1 MYGCIG
7 VIFTWIVCFDSKFSC
22 GKIESKNQKLG
33 YFNCGEKKCRIK
45 EKKKKKISMNLPSR
59 NRSIFLPI
67 GTIITLFFV
76 ITWHDDSNPVSLRRL
91 IRFAK
96 IKNATERIYRRSLT
110 RVYEHSARISSSRFF
125 FYFFLPPLIFTF
137 SRYLFFLL
145 LSFPFSPSS
154 SCICLLYFFFL
165 SFFFLIF
172 RL

>member
-45 EKKKKKISMNLPSR
+45 EKKKKISMNLPSR

-125 FYFFLPPLIFTF
+125 FIL
-137 SRYLFFLL
+137 SFLL
-145 LSFPFSPSS
+145 LSSPFLAIFSFFSFPFLSLR
-154 SCICLLYFFFL
+154 LLRAYAFFI
-165 SFFFLIF
+165 SFFFLF
-172 RL
+172 FS

>member
-1 MYGCIG
+1 MS
-7 VIFTWIVCFDSKFSC
+7 VSVSFLRESFVSTRNLVVQ
-22 GKIESKNQKLG
+22 KIESKNQKLG
-33 YFNCGEKKCRIK
+33 YFNCREKKCRIK
-45 EKKKKKISMNLPSR
+45 EKKKKISMNLPSR

-125 FYFFLPPLIFTF
+125 FIFSFLSSPFLAIFSFF
-137 SRYLFFLL
+137 
-145 LSFPFSPSS
+145 SFPFSS
-154 SCICLLYFFFL
+154 SCIFLFYFFFL